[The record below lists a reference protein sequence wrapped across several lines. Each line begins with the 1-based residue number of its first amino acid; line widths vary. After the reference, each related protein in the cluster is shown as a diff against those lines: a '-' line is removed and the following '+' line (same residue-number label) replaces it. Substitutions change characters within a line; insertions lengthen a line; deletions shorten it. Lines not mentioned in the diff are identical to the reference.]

1 MVVGYVK
8 EELHSK
14 NEAMDELIRSHS
26 QKYFNRMACA
36 VKIDLSQ
43 VPASEQMNLMDKA
56 GLSP

>member
-1 MVVGYVK
+1 MVGYIK

-14 NEAMDELIRSHS
+14 NQALDELIRSHS
-26 QKYFNRMACA
+26 QKYFNRMASA
-36 VKIDLSQ
+36 VKTYLSQ